1 MTRRGGSSQKVMTL
15 RTHLIELRN
24 RLFVVAGVLIVAS
37 TVAYVYKQPFISLL
51 LSPLDGR
58 KLQYLTPGG
67 GFGFI
72 FGVVFYAGFAAAIPI
87 LIQQTYA
94 FMSPVISKKVR
105 KRGGWLLFWSFILL
119 AIGVAFGFAYAV
131 PGALNFLYGFANDFV
146 TSGLTAES
154 YLDFI
159 VKYTLGIGM
168 VFQIP
173 LIMIIVHWIKPQKPL
188 KLLKFERW
196 VILIAFI
203 LAAVI
208 TPTPDPVNQTI
219 IAVPIILVY
228 QIGFMLVL
236 YNVWG
241 ERRKA
246 KKQAKHLA
254 RAQRKAAKEN
264 ARPVTTP
271 VVRPATTS
279 LSMAQATADEIAR
292 QLQLE
297 TGILKTSTSLQKKA
311 DVVVNKRTQPQSRR
325 SVDGMMTRQSPAQ
338 RSKPHYSLSPS
349 ERVVPKLA
357 SISRPVPH
365 ISRPRH
371 AVYLDGVSTML
382 AS

>member
-1 MTRRGGSSQKVMTL
+1 MTRKGGSPQQPMTL

-24 RLFVVAGVLIVAS
+24 RLFIVAGVLIVAS
-37 TVAYVYKQPFISLL
+37 TVAYMYRQPFISLL

-58 KLQYLTPGG
+58 QLQYLTPGG

-87 LIQQTYA
+87 LVQQAYA
-94 FMSPVISKKVR
+94 FMSPVISAKVR
-105 KRGGWLLFWSFILL
+105 KRGGWLLFWSFVLL
-119 AIGVAFGFAYAV
+119 SIGLAFGFMYAV
-131 PGALNFLYGFANDFV
+131 PGALNFLYGFANEFV

-173 LIMIIVHWIKPQKPL
+173 LIMIIIHWIKPQKPL

-219 IAVPIILVY
+219 IAVPIIAVY

-236 YNVWG
+236 YNVWS
-241 ERRKA
+241 ERRKE
-246 KKQAKHLA
+246 KKQAKRLE
-254 RAQRKAAKEN
+254 RAQRKAAKTK
-264 ARPVTTP
+264 PVITP
-271 VVRPATTS
+271 VAKPRTTS
-279 LSMAQATADEIAR
+279 ASAAQSTADEIAR

-297 TGILKTSTSLQKKA
+297 MGITPTEPEK
-311 DVVVNKRTQPQSRR
+311 QPYAPMLPSIQSRPRR
-325 SVDGMMTRQSPAQ
+325 SVDGMMLRRPLAQ
-338 RSKPHYSLSPS
+338 RSAPHHPS
-349 ERVVPKLA
+349 AERVAPKLA
-357 SISRPVPH
+357 DAPRPVPR
-365 ISRPRH
+365 IPRPQH
-371 AVYLDGVSTML
+371 TVYLDGVSPMM